1 MLKTEFLD
9 LLRARL
15 SSLSPQE
22 IEERLT
28 FYSEMID
35 DRMEEGLSEEDA
47 VSAVGEIDEVVE
59 QILADASID
68 VQEEPRK
75 TNDKR
80 KRRSWEIVLLV
91 LGSPIWASL
100 AIAVGAV
107 VFAVYVSVWSLLI
120 ALWSVFVALAGSS
133 LGALVAGI
141 ACAIGTDTV
150 AGLAIVSLG
159 VVCAGLSIFAFFGC
173 RAATKGVAVLTK
185 RTLLII
191 RTRFLKRSEK
201 DA

>member
-15 SSLSPQE
+15 SRLSPQE
-22 IEERLT
+22 IEERLI

-47 VSAVGEIDEVVE
+47 VSAVGKIDEVVE

-75 TNDKR
+75 TSDKR

-191 RTRFLKRSEK
+191 RTRLLKRSEK

>member
-159 VVCAGLSIFAFFGC
+159 VVCAGLSICAFLGC
-173 RAATKGVAVLTK
+173 RAATKDEAVLTK

-191 RTRFLKRSEK
+191 RTRLLKRSEK

>member
-15 SSLSPQE
+15 SRLSPQE
-22 IEERLT
+22 IEERLI

-47 VSAVGEIDEVVE
+47 VSAVGKIDEVVE

-75 TNDKR
+75 TNAKR
-80 KRRSWEIVLLV
+80 KLKSWEIVLLV

-100 AIAVGAV
+100 AIAAGAV

-120 ALWSVFVALAGSS
+120 SLWSVFVALAGSS
-133 LGALVAGI
+133 LGALVMGI

-150 AGLAIVSLG
+150 AGLAIVSAG

-173 RAATKGVAVLTK
+173 RAATKGVVVLTK
-185 RTLLII
+185 RTFLII
-191 RTRFLKRSEK
+191 RTTFSKRSEK

>member
-173 RAATKGVAVLTK
+173 RAATKDEAVLTK

-191 RTRFLKRSEK
+191 RTRLLKRSEK